1 MITSGSHMLYTGGH
15 LGTPVAPVQQTSTSS
30 GGSEDVKKRTQEVA
44 AENLSVS
51 LDKFSSDLFR
61 LIVSYP
67 NVEDLGDCSRQWKA
81 LASGDSLR
89 EKIIARAFA
98 FGKEKWAQYF
108 GDIGVE
114 PPLPPDIEEILQS
127 PCPYFEGRTVAQTHM
142 LVLIPETINGK
153 PLNLKNLIELI
164 KEPKDGN
171 KTCFQPIWEK
181 ILKEHGDTPITKSRW
196 VLMTKEVIPGS
207 LNKSFAEQQELI
219 AKNSNYSV
227 PTLVEAAVCILM
239 HYVQTGKRLYCDD
252 PYTFTRCQE
261 SVEDDEEIW
270 QVIVGGFLRSGLGVN
285 YYRYVSRNV
294 GVGGLR
300 KFF

>member
-1 MITSGSHMLYTGGH
+1 MISAASHMLDTGG
-15 LGTPVAPVQQTSTSS
+15 LGNPSAPVQQTSASS
-30 GGSEDVKKRTQEVA
+30 GDSEDVKKRTQEVA

-67 NVEDLGDCSRQWKA
+67 NVEDLGDCSQQWKA
-81 LASGDSLR
+81 LASGDPLR

-127 PCPYFEGRTVAQTHM
+127 PCPYFEGKTVAQTHM
-142 LVLIPETINGK
+142 LVFIPETINGK
-153 PLNLKNLIELI
+153 PLTLKTLAELI

-171 KTCFQPIWEK
+171 KTDLDIWEK
-181 ILKEHGDTPITKSRW
+181 ILKEHGDKPITKSRW

-207 LNKSFAEQQELI
+207 LNKSFAEQQKLI
-219 AKNSNYSV
+219 AKNPNYCV

-239 HYVQTGKRLYCDD
+239 HYVQTGKRLYCDK
-252 PYTFTRCQE
+252 PWTYTRVQE
-261 SVEDDEEIW
+261 SVEDMEKIW
-270 QVIVGGFLRSGLGVN
+270 QVVVGGFLRSGLRVLDSDYGLH
-285 YYRYVSRNV
+285 SV